1 MNDQATRSGQ
11 SGIDDDEV
19 AKLLSR
25 LVSVPSVN
33 IAFRQSG
40 DPDEWFNEARL
51 GAVVADWLS
60 EHGIAV
66 EVDLVAPERP
76 NVIARIKG
84 TSGGPSMIWEGH
96 LDTVQV
102 TGMSDPFTP
111 RLADGRLYGRGAVDD
126 KACLAAFM
134 LAMRDLQRDP
144 PPGDVT
150 FLAASDEE
158 FSFTGITH
166 HVERDSGYAMGVAGE
181 PTELRVVRACK
192 GCVRWFVEVQGRAAH
207 TAKPHEGVDAVVAAR
222 KLLDLFEAEM
232 RRRTEIHPLLGP
244 ATLTC
249 TAFEAGEGPNTVPS
263 RARLRF
269 DYRYL
274 PSEEGGAVWRRFA
287 EIAAGLADASPG
299 IRIVTE
305 APFIDSAA
313 MDVAA
318 DEPVVGLFSDVCRQH
333 GIDPTPEGVPYGSD
347 STKMVASGIPTI
359 VFGPGSIVQAHVLD
373 EHVEIAQVTKAARML
388 VDCARQAKALASKF
402 TK

>member
-1 MNDQATRSGQ
+1 MSDQTNTTLQAGTN
-11 SGIDDDEV
+11 DDEV
-19 AKLLSR
+19 VKLLSR
-25 LVSVPSVN
+25 LVAVPSVN
-33 IAFRQSG
+33 IAFRQAG

-51 GAVVADWLS
+51 AAVIADWLGQC
-60 EHGIAV
+60 GIAV
-66 EVDLVAPERP
+66 EVDIVAPERP

-84 TSGGPSMIWEGH
+84 KSGAPSMIWESH

-102 TGMSDPFTP
+102 TGMADPFTP
-111 RLADGRLYGRGAVDD
+111 RLANGRLYGRGAVDD

-134 LAMRDLQRDP
+134 LAMRDLACDP

-158 FSFTGITH
+158 SSFIGITH
-166 HVERDSGYAMGVAGE
+166 HVERDSRYDMGVAGE

-192 GCVRWFVEVQGRAAH
+192 GCVRWFVEVHGRAAH
-207 TAKPHEGVDAVVAAR
+207 TAKPHEGVDAMVAAR
-222 KLLDLFEAEM
+222 KLLDRFEAEM
-232 RRRTEIHPLLGP
+232 RRRTEVHHLLGS

-249 TAFEAGEGPNTVPS
+249 TAFEAGEGANTVPS

-274 PSEEGGAVWRRFA
+274 PSEDGGAVWRRFA
-287 EIAAGLADASPG
+287 EIAAELADTSPG

-313 MDVAA
+313 MDVAE
-318 DEPVVGLFSDVCRQH
+318 DEAVVRLFSAVCDRH
-333 GIDPTPEGVPYGSD
+333 GVDPSPQGVPYGSD

-359 VFGPGSIVQAHVLD
+359 IFGPGSIAQAHTLD

-388 VDCARQAKALASKF
+388 VDAAHMAKR
-402 TK
+402 

>member
-1 MNDQATRSGQ
+1 MIDQTPHDAQREIT
-11 SGIDDDEV
+11 DDDVV
-19 AKLLSR
+19 ALLSR

-33 IAFRQSG
+33 IAFRQAG
-40 DPDEWFNEARL
+40 DPDDWFNEARL
-51 GAVVADWLS
+51 AGVVADWLR
-60 EHGIAV
+60 ERGIAV

-76 NVIARIKG
+76 NVIARVKG
-84 TSGGPSMIWEGH
+84 TSQGPSMIWEGH

-111 RLADGRLYGRGAVDD
+111 RLAGGRLYGRGAVDD

-134 LAMRDLQRDP
+134 LAMRDLARDP

-166 HVERDSGYAMGVAGE
+166 HVARDARYDMGVAGE

-192 GCVRWFVEVQGRAAH
+192 GCVRWFVEVRGRAAH
-207 TAKPHEGVDAVVAAR
+207 TAKPHEGIDAVVTAR
-222 KLLDLFEAEM
+222 KLLDLFEAQM

-244 ATLTC
+244 STLTC

-274 PSEEGGAVWRRFA
+274 PSESGGDVWRGFA
-287 EIAAGLADASPG
+287 GIAAGLAAASPG

-313 MDVAA
+313 MDVPEDQA
-318 DEPVVGLFSDVCRQH
+318 VVGLFSDICRRH
-333 GIDPTPEGVPYGSD
+333 GIDPAPEGVPYGSD
-347 STKMVASGIPTI
+347 STKMVAAGIPTI
-359 VFGPGSIVQAHVLD
+359 VFGPGSITQAHVLD

-388 VDCARQAKALASKF
+388 VDAARRVKAR
-402 TK
+402 

>member
-1 MNDQATRSGQ
+1 MIDQTPHDAQREIT
-11 SGIDDDEV
+11 DDDVV
-19 AKLLSR
+19 ALLSR

-33 IAFRQSG
+33 IAFRQAG
-40 DPDEWFNEARL
+40 DPDDWFNEARL
-51 GAVVADWLS
+51 AGVVADWLR
-60 EHGIAV
+60 ERGIAV

-76 NVIARIKG
+76 NVIARVKG
-84 TSGGPSMIWEGH
+84 TSEGPSMIWEGH

-134 LAMRDLQRDP
+134 LAMRDLARDP

-166 HVERDSGYAMGVAGE
+166 HVARDARYDMGVAGE

-192 GCVRWFVEVQGRAAH
+192 GCVRWFVEVRGRAAH
-207 TAKPHEGVDAVVAAR
+207 TAKPHEGIDAVVTAR
-222 KLLDLFEAEM
+222 KLLDLFEAQM

-244 ATLTC
+244 STLTC

-274 PSEEGGAVWRRFA
+274 PSESGDDVWRGFA
-287 EIAAGLADASPG
+287 GIAAGLAAASPG

-313 MDVAA
+313 MDVPEDQA
-318 DEPVVGLFSDVCRQH
+318 VVGLFSDICRRH
-333 GIDPTPEGVPYGSD
+333 GIDPAPEGVPYGSD
-347 STKMVASGIPTI
+347 STKMVAAGIPTI
-359 VFGPGSIVQAHVLD
+359 VFGPGSITQAHVLD

-388 VDCARQAKALASKF
+388 VDAARRMKAR
-402 TK
+402 

>member
-1 MNDQATRSGQ
+1 MS
-11 SGIDDDEV
+11 IDDAEAV
-19 AKLLSR
+19 KLLSL

-33 IAFRQSG
+33 IAFRRPG

-51 GAVVADWLS
+51 GAIVADWLRQW
-60 EHGIAV
+60 GVAV
-66 EVDLVAPERP
+66 EVDPVAPERP
-76 NVIARIKG
+76 NVIARIGG
-84 TSGGPSMIWEGH
+84 TLGAPSMIWEGH

-102 TGMSDPFTP
+102 TGMADPFTP
-111 RLADGRLYGRGAVDD
+111 RLDNGRLYGRGAVDD

-134 LAMRDLQRDP
+134 LAMRELARDP

-158 FSFTGITH
+158 FNFTGITH
-166 HVERDSGYAMGVAGE
+166 HVNRNARYDMGIAGE

-192 GCVRWFVEVQGRAAH
+192 GCVRWFVDVKGRAAH
-207 TAKPHEGVDAVVAAR
+207 TAKPHEGIDAVVAAR
-222 KLLDLFEAEM
+222 RLLDRFEAEM
-232 RRRTEIHPLLGP
+232 RQRSEVHPLLGR

-274 PSEEGGAVWRRFA
+274 PSEDGAAVWQRFA
-287 EIAAGLADASPG
+287 DIAEELAAASPG
-299 IRIVTE
+299 IRITSD

-313 MDVAA
+313 MDVSE
-318 DEPVVGLFSDVCRQH
+318 DEPVVRLLSEICARH
-333 GIDPTPEGVPYGSD
+333 GIDPATQGVPYGSD
-347 STKMVASGIPTI
+347 STKMVASGIPTVI
-359 VFGPGSIVQAHVLD
+359 FGPGSIAQAHVLD

-388 VDCARQAKALASKF
+388 VDAARSV
-402 TK
+402 

>member
-1 MNDQATRSGQ
+1 MNDQTPKTAK

-25 LVSVPSVN
+25 LVAVPSVN
-33 IAFRQSG
+33 IAFRQAG

-51 GAVVADWLS
+51 GAVVADWLNA
-60 EHGIAV
+60 HGIAV

-76 NVIARIKG
+76 NVIARVKG
-84 TSGGPSMIWEGH
+84 TAGGPTMIWEGH

-134 LAMRDLQRDP
+134 LAMRDLAQDP

-166 HVERDSGYAMGVAGE
+166 HVERDAGYDMGVAGE

-192 GCVRWFVEVQGRAAH
+192 GCVRWFVEVRGRAAH

-232 RRRTEIHPLLGP
+232 RKRTEIHPLLGP

-274 PSEEGGAVWRRFA
+274 PSEEGDAVWHRFA
-287 EIAAGLADASPG
+287 EIATELAGASPG

-313 MDVAA
+313 MDVAEGEA
-318 DEPVVGLFSDVCRQH
+318 VVGLFSEICRQH

-359 VFGPGSIVQAHVLD
+359 VFGPGSIAQAHVLD

-388 VDCARQAKALASKF
+388 VDAARQAKGR
-402 TK
+402 

>member
-1 MNDQATRSGQ
+1 
-11 SGIDDDEV
+11 
-19 AKLLSR
+19 L

-33 IAFRQSG
+33 IAFRRPG
-40 DPDEWFNEARL
+40 DPDDWFNEARL
-51 GAVVADWLS
+51 GAVVANWLRDV
-60 EHGIAV
+60 GIAV
-66 EVDLVAPERP
+66 EIDLVAPERP

-84 TSGGPSMIWEGH
+84 AAKGPSMIWEGH

-102 TGMSDPFTP
+102 TGMTDPFTP

-126 KACLAAFM
+126 KACLTAFM
-134 LAMRDLQRDP
+134 LAIRDLARDR

-166 HVERDSGYAMGVAGE
+166 HVERDARYDMGISGE

-192 GCVRWFVEVQGRAAH
+192 GCARWYVEVQGRAAH
-207 TAKPHEGVDAVVAAR
+207 TSKPHEGVDAVVAAR
-222 KLLDLFEAEM
+222 KLLDRFETEM
-232 RRRTEIHPLLGP
+232 RGRAEVHPLLGS

-274 PSEEGGAVWRRFA
+274 PSEDGDVLWRRFA
-287 EIAAGLADASPG
+287 QIAAELAEALPG

-305 APFIDSAA
+305 PPFIDSAA
-313 MDVAA
+313 MDVPA
-318 DEPVVGLFSDVCRQH
+318 DEAIVRLLSDVCERH
-333 GIDPTPEGVPYGSD
+333 GIDPTPGGVPYGSD
-347 STKMVASGIPTI
+347 STKMVTAGIPTV
-359 VFGPGSIVQAHVLD
+359 VFGPGNIVQAHALG
-373 EHVEIAQVTKAARML
+373 EYVEIAQVTKAARML
-388 VDCARQAKALASKF
+388 VDAARQARSR
-402 TK
+402 

>member
-1 MNDQATRSGQ
+1 MNDQVTRSGQ
-11 SGIDDDEV
+11 SGIDDAEV
-19 AKLLSR
+19 VKLLSR

-33 IAFRQSG
+33 IAFRQPG

-102 TGMSDPFTP
+102 TGMNDPFTP
-111 RLADGRLYGRGAVDD
+111 RLANGRLYGRGAVDD

-166 HVERDSGYAMGVAGE
+166 HVERDSAYDMGVAGE

-192 GCVRWFVEVQGRAAH
+192 GCVRWFVEVHGRAAH
-207 TAKPHEGVDAVVAAR
+207 TAKPQEGVDAMVAAR

-232 RRRTEIHPLLGP
+232 RRRTEVHPLLGP

-274 PSEEGGAVWRRFA
+274 PSEAGGAVWRRFA
-287 EIAAGLADASPG
+287 EIATGLADASSG
-299 IRIVTE
+299 IRIVSE
-305 APFIDSAA
+305 APFIDSTA

-318 DEPVVGLFSDVCRQH
+318 DEPVVGLFSDVCRRH

-359 VFGPGSIVQAHVLD
+359 VFGPGNIAQAHVLD
-373 EHVEIAQVTKAARML
+373 EHVEIAQVAKAARML
-388 VDCARQAKALASKF
+388 VDAARRAEALASKF

>member
-1 MNDQATRSGQ
+1 MNDRAKQAAQ
-11 SGIDDDEV
+11 AGITDDEV
-19 AKLLSR
+19 VKLLSR
-25 LVSVPSVN
+25 LVAVPSVN
-33 IAFRQSG
+33 IAFRQPG

-51 GAVVADWLS
+51 GAVVADWLRQS
-60 EHGIAV
+60 GIAV

-76 NVIARIKG
+76 NVIARIAG
-84 TSGGPSMIWEGH
+84 TSGAPSMIWEGH

-102 TGMSDPFTP
+102 TGMADPFTP
-111 RLADGRLYGRGAVDD
+111 RLADGRLYARGAVDD

-134 LAMRDLQRDP
+134 LAMRDLERDP

-166 HVERDSGYAMGVAGE
+166 HVERDARYDMGVAGE

-192 GCVRWFVEVQGRAAH
+192 GCVRWFVEVHGRAAH
-207 TAKPHEGVDAVVAAR
+207 TAKPHEGVDAMVAAR

-232 RRRTEIHPLLGP
+232 RGRTDAHPLLGP

-249 TAFEAGEGPNTVPS
+249 TAFEAGEGANTVPS

-274 PSEEGGAVWRRFA
+274 PGEAGDAVWRRFA
-287 EIAAGLADASPG
+287 GIAAGLADAAPG
-299 IRIVTE
+299 IRIITE

-313 MDVAA
+313 MDVAE
-318 DEPVVGLFSDVCRQH
+318 DETVVGLFSEVCRRH

-359 VFGPGSIVQAHVLD
+359 VFGPGSIAQAHSLD
-373 EHVEIAQVTKAARML
+373 EHVEIAQVTRAARML
-388 VDCARQAKALASKF
+388 ADAARRAGSQTSA
-402 TK
+402 